1 MKKRSPEEIEKEAM
15 QYQLAMLKN
24 DRKGICEQLQSIRKI
39 VGHMNGFND
48 VVADTKRRL
57 GYDLYR
63 QRLRQTMHDLKIKDE
78 DAWAVADRYVQ
89 DNLDVLSI
97 W

>member
-1 MKKRSPEEIEKEAM
+1 MKKRSPKEIEKEAM

-24 DRKGICEQLQSIRKI
+24 EHRNCDQLQSIRKI

-48 VVADTKRRL
+48 VVADNKSRL
-57 GYDLYR
+57 EYDLYR

>member
-15 QYQLAMLKN
+15 QYQFAMLKN
-24 DRKGICEQLQSIRKI
+24 ERMNCDQLQSIRKI
-39 VGHMNGFND
+39 VGHMNSFNA
-48 VVADTKRRL
+48 VVADAKSRL
-57 GYDLYR
+57 EYDLYR

>member
-1 MKKRSPEEIEKEAM
+1 MKKRSPEEIEKEA
-15 QYQLAMLKN
+15 
-24 DRKGICEQLQSIRKI
+24 
-39 VGHMNGFND
+39 
-48 VVADTKRRL
+48 
-57 GYDLYR
+57 
-63 QRLRQTMHDLKIKDE
+63 MHDLKIKDE

>member
-1 MKKRSPEEIEKEAM
+1 MKPKRSLEEIEKEAM

-24 DRKGICEQLQSIRKI
+24 ERMNCDQLQSIRKI
-39 VGHMNGFND
+39 VGHMNDFND
-48 VVADTKRRL
+48 VVADTKSRL
-57 GYDLYR
+57 DYDLYR

>member
-1 MKKRSPEEIEKEAM
+1 MMSIE
-15 QYQLAMLKN
+15 
-24 DRKGICEQLQSIRKI
+24 
-39 VGHMNGFND
+39 
-48 VVADTKRRL
+48 
-57 GYDLYR
+57 
-63 QRLRQTMHDLKIKDE
+63 IKDE

>member
-1 MKKRSPEEIEKEAM
+1 
-15 QYQLAMLKN
+15 
-24 DRKGICEQLQSIRKI
+24 
-39 VGHMNGFND
+39 MNSFNA
-48 VVADTKRRL
+48 VVADNKSRL
-57 GYDLYR
+57 EYDLYR
-63 QRLRQTMHDLKIKDE
+63 QRLRQAMYDLKIKDE